1 LVDERSAFFV
11 DSSADFSAD
20 SSAHS
25 VSSSSVDSTAG
36 DGDELPGE
44 FPGLV
49 VTPLGTQLSTE
60 VVVAFI
66 DSVKERFGVEPLCQV
81 LTRFVCRIGPSTYY
95 AAKARPPSARQ
106 LRDEK
111 ISELLVQ
118 IWHDPD
124 GGREL
129 AGARKM
135 WQLMRKKQITVDGRP
150 VARCTIERL
159 MRRLGLYGARR
170 GESFYKSTCADPAAV
185 RAPDLVGRDF
195 TASAPNRLWVVDFT
209 YLETEAGKAFA
220 AFVLDVFSR
229 RIVGWAVAD
238 HHLTELPLAALEMA
252 LYARARAGQDV
263 TDVVHHS
270 DAGAEYTAIR
280 YRRVLADFHAVAS
293 IGTVG
298 DSYDNAMAES
308 LNGLY
313 KTECIYRQDSWADAL
328 EVELATSSWVAWYN
342 SRRLHSSLGYRTP
355 IEYENAFYT
364 GELAIDDQPVDQAD
378 DSADD
383 PGDEHD
389 DQQDNGRDINP
400 RSYDHAG

>member
-1 LVDERSAFFV
+1 
-11 DSSADFSAD
+11 
-20 SSAHS
+20 
-25 VSSSSVDSTAG
+25 
-36 DGDELPGE
+36 
-44 FPGLV
+44 
-49 VTPLGTQLSTE
+49 LGTQLSTE

-66 DSVKERFGVEPLCQV
+66 DSVKERFGVEPVCHV
-81 LTRFVCRIGPSTYY
+81 LSRFVCKTAPSTYY
-95 AAKARPPSARQ
+95 AAKSRPRSARE

-111 ISELLVQ
+111 ISELILA
-118 IWHDPD
+118 IWHHPD

-135 WQLMRKKQITVDGRP
+135 WQLMRKMRITVDGRP

-170 GESFYKSTCADPAAV
+170 GDSFHRTTCADPSHQ
-185 RAPDLVGRDF
+185 RAPDRVHRDF
-195 TASAPNRLWVVDFT
+195 TAPAPNRLWVVDFT
-209 YLETEAGKAFA
+209 YLDTESGKVFA

-252 LYARARAGQDV
+252 LYTRARAGHDV
-263 TDVVHHS
+263 KDLVHHS
-270 DAGAEYTAIR
+270 DAGSEYTAIR
-280 YRRVLADFHAVAS
+280 YRNVLADFDAVAS

-313 KTECIYRQDSWADAL
+313 KTECIYRQESWADAR
-328 EVELATSSWVAWYN
+328 EIELATSSWVAWYN

-355 IEYENAFYT
+355 IEYENAYHN
-364 GELAIDDQPVDQAD
+364 GELTVDDHPADRAVDPADDGADDGADEQDDQR
-378 DSADD
+378 
-383 PGDEHD
+383 
-389 DQQDNGRDINP
+389 DNDRDINP
-400 RSYDHAG
+400 RTHEHAG